1 MSKLLINVMLFPKGY
16 WETWPP
22 TKKIEQYYSL
32 ILPGDAVE
40 QAATWS
46 QRNVAEFVRDAISR
60 EVDEVQAAREE
71 EEIGES

>member
-1 MSKLLINVMLFPKGY
+1 MSKILINVMLFPKGY

-40 QAATWS
+40 QAANWS
-46 QRNVAEFVRDAISR
+46 QRTIAEFVRDAIGK
-60 EVDEVQAAREE
+60 ELDDTLAAMEE
-71 EEIGES
+71 EKVGIS

>member
-1 MSKLLINVMLFPKGY
+1 MSKILINVMLFPKGY

-22 TKKIEQYYSL
+22 TKKVEQHYSL

-46 QRNVAEFVRDAISR
+46 RRNVAEFVRDAIDR
-60 EVDEVQAAREE
+60 EVNEVQAAREE
-71 EEIGES
+71 EKVGIS